1 MTSVTEKEIKEQYLA
16 WEAVLKDS
24 QNGFKEFGDAV
35 YRFDNSEFVFIGC
48 GTSFYL
54 SLSAAAI
61 FQTVTGKQA
70 RAVPA
75 SDVFLFSDTIFSK
88 NGNYLGIPISRS
100 GETTETIW
108 AARYLKE
115 KLDIPTLALSC
126 NADSKLVDFCDHKLI
141 AAKAAEKSV
150 VMTKSFTSM
159 LLIIQL
165 LSAIISKNKELLAEL
180 ARLPVHGKSVI
191 KNFENIAK
199 NAAQN
204 RDVDHLVFLGQGPY
218 YGLAS
223 EAMLKMREMSLT
235 FSEAY
240 HSMEYRHGPISTLNE
255 NTLVVFLMSESSKTQ
270 EIKLLKE
277 VKKLGAKTLVI
288 CENLPAA
295 EKSSADYLVELES
308 SLSDDARL
316 VLYMPVIQMMGLY
329 RALHKEIN
337 PDNPRHLTQV
347 VVLD

>member
-1 MTSVTEKEIKEQYLA
+1 MTSVTEKEIKEQYSA
-16 WEAVLKDS
+16 WEAVLRDF
-24 QNGFKEFGDAV
+24 QNGFEGIGNVVNEPDS
-35 YRFDNSEFVFIGC
+35 SEFVFIGC

-54 SLSAAAI
+54 ALSAASV
-61 FQTVTGKQA
+61 FQAVTGKRA
-70 RAVPA
+70 RAVTA
-75 SDVFLFSDTIFSK
+75 SDVFLYSDTLFSK
-88 NGNYLGIPISRS
+88 PGNFLGIPISRS

-108 AARYLKE
+108 AARYLKD

-126 NADSKLVDFCDHKLI
+126 NSDSKLAGFCDHKLI
-141 AAKAAEKSV
+141 AEKAAEKSV

-159 LLIIQL
+159 LLIVQLLAAAKSKNKQL
-165 LSAIISKNKELLAEL
+165 LSELS
-180 ARLPVHGKSVI
+180 RLPAQGKAVI
-191 KNFENIAK
+191 ENFENIAK
-199 NAAQN
+199 KAAQN
-204 RDVDHLVFLGQGPY
+204 QNVDHLVFLGQGPY

-240 HSMEYRHGPISTLNE
+240 HSMEYRHGPISTLSE
-255 NTLVVFLMSESSKTQ
+255 NTLVVFLMSESSKAQ

-288 CENLPAA
+288 CEDLPAA

-308 SLSDDARL
+308 SLSDYARL
-316 VLYMPVIQMMGLY
+316 ILYMPIIQMMGLY
-329 RALHKEIN
+329 RAIHKEIN